1 MTDISQS
8 QKLYVD
14 STDALMCCL
23 VDKVKVTRGCVA
35 AVNAVKVL
43 SGFRI
48 LVGPD
53 QTDKGL
59 SKNGLFFFSFF
70 LSFIY

>member
-1 MTDISQS
+1 MTDIRQS

-14 STDALMCCL
+14 FPDALMCCL
-23 VDKVKVTRGCVA
+23 LDKVKVTRRCVA
-35 AVNAVKVL
+35 GVNAVKVL

-48 LVGPD
+48 LVGTD

-59 SKNGLFFFSFF
+59 SKNGLFFFLFF
-70 LSFIY
+70 